1 MKKLTILLI
10 AFMIIS
16 GKISGQIPVKK
27 TSYYITFLTEV
38 VVLSDSADAGHQ
50 HTFAGAG
57 LCTVMIKD
65 DEYWPCTV
73 IDVATGRQYKMHI
86 YASDKRYE
94 DITFQYR
101 DTTLGIQNV
110 NTITHKK

>member
-16 GKISGQIPVKK
+16 GKISGQIPAKK
-27 TSYYITFLTEV
+27 TTYNITFLTEV
-38 VVLSDSADAGHQ
+38 VVLSDSADVGHQ
-50 HTFAGAG
+50 YTFAGAG
-57 LCTVMIKD
+57 RCTVMVKD

-73 IDVATGRQYKMHI
+73 IDVPTRLHYKMHI

-94 DITFQYR
+94 DIIFEYR
-101 DTTLGIQNV
+101 DTTLGIENI
-110 NTITHKK
+110 NTITDKK